1 MFGIADRSR
10 IGRTRDIMTDEQPP
24 SHPSESPIDEGIGG
38 AQAKREASGTP
49 WEPIVIAVVALLIA
63 GGVAA
68 ALLLKPGD
76 KQPRERAAVTSPV
89 SGLACPLLQQ
99 ASDAYNSGD
108 HVAYEAAI
116 QQAEK
121 IAKETLQ
128 RSGEDFGEP
137 ERIALELGLD
147 GDARAPALLAK
158 VDEAC

>member
-1 MFGIADRSR
+1 MS
-10 IGRTRDIMTDEQPP
+10 DEQPP
-24 SHPSESPIDEGIGG
+24 SHPPESPIGEGIGG
-38 AQAKREASGTP
+38 AHAKRKASGSP
-49 WEPIVIAVVALLIA
+49 WESIVVAVVAVLIA

-68 ALLLKPGD
+68 ALLLRPDD
-76 KQPRERAAVTSPV
+76 KQPGERAASASPV

-108 HVAYEAAI
+108 HAGYEAAI
-116 QQAEK
+116 QEAEH

-128 RSGEDFGEP
+128 RSGEDFGRP

-147 GDARAPALLAK
+147 GGARAPALLAK